1 MANRF
6 TLTGGWTVEA
16 ASGSNSFDPAF
27 ATTINE
33 VRTLDYRQVTVQ
45 DLLDNAEVTIT
56 FGAVTE
62 AHVLIVDAS
71 AKVTMKLTS
80 ADGTAQVVAA
90 DKLILLCA
98 DSPVTA
104 LKVTRSPGVDTTLR
118 IFAGQ
123 AA

>member
-6 TLTGGWTVEA
+6 SLSGGWNVDA

-27 ATTINE
+27 ATVINE

-45 DLLDNAEVTIT
+45 DLLTNGEVTIS

-71 AKVTMKLTS
+71 AAVTMKLTS
-80 ADGTAQVVAA
+80 TAGTDQIVVA

-98 DSPVTA
+98 DTPVTA

>member
-1 MANRF
+1 MHLHCEPRSLLPIAI
-6 TLTGGWTVEA
+6 GVE
-16 ASGSNSFDPAF
+16 F
-27 ATTINE
+27 
-33 VRTLDYRQVTVQ
+33 VTVQ
-45 DLLDNAEVTIT
+45 DLLTNGEVTIS

-71 AKVTMKLTS
+71 AAVTMKLTS
-80 ADGTAQVVAA
+80 TAGTDQIVVA

-98 DSPVTA
+98 DTPVTA